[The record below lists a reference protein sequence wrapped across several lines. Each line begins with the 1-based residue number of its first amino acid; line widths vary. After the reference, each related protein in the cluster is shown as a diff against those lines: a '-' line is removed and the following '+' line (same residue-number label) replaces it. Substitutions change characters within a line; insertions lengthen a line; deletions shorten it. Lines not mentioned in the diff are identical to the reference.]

1 MAITSRARRSALSK
15 AGSPDQFIQGMDAAS
30 ELIGF
35 LQGLGSNIAGCILP
49 AKRRQDGGVTN
60 ADIIEFQANPLNGPS
75 RDLRPTEEDKAEST
89 QIIKAAIMAKLQMIS
104 KTGKRYKR
112 WDEAKSK
119 AFVARG
125 AKDADKIMSLALRR
139 AGQAMKARMLDR
151 LNGGGFDAVSDDPPH
166 RYATRRL
173 NKYGVPKTAVFR
185 ATGQLLSN
193 IADGHIRLIRK
204 PELSKILGGYASE
217 IASMI
222 TG

>member
-1 MAITSRARRSALSK
+1 
-15 AGSPDQFIQGMDAAS
+15 MDAAS

-60 ADIIEFQANPLNGPS
+60 ADIIEHQANPLNGPS

-151 LNGGGFDAVSDDPPH
+151 LNGGGFEPVGET
-166 RYATRRL
+166 YAARRQA
-173 NKYGVPKTAVFR
+173 KYGVPPGAVFK